1 MLRRC
6 PRCGIVTAM
15 AQVKRLYRSRSDRVF
30 MGVCGGLSDYFGIDP
45 ILVRVLAVVSLFAV
59 GTGLITYV
67 LLWLFVPE
75 EPREES

>member
-1 MLRRC
+1 
-6 PRCGIVTAM
+6 M